1 MKDYRS
7 QFDALHFSPEEKQAM
22 IDDLLAAAPV
32 TQKRVSHK
40 KRVHLL
46 IAAVI
51 AAALCAACASGALQA
66 AVQAFGLFLGH
77 QPEQTQ
83 VLGEMAQPIGASVT
97 DNGVTLTVDAVLG
110 DANSYAILYTL
121 SRDDG
126 GPLFPGVDDPAII
139 NLTDFRFDENLTTTD
154 PESMEDALK
163 DRDVVGGGGDG
174 PRFSSILP
182 GDNAV
187 HFIETSNWP
196 TLNGMRGPAT
206 ATFTNLRAKTVSI
219 EIPEEE
225 LCIEGNWAVDF
236 QIDYKDASR
245 YLPTGQV
252 FHSNSKRDNILTGTI
267 EEFRLSPLSLKI
279 TYAFKVDE
287 TKLEKR
293 YPYPD
298 KTYANIPGYREDWL
312 FNAMV
317 DTLLDVPVILHF
329 QDGTSEVL
337 FCGGDLTDMREGK
350 AIISDTFDK
359 IIPLN
364 TLESLTIGDLTV
376 EIPTQ

>member
-7 QFDALHFSPEEKQAM
+7 EFEALHFSAEEKQAM
-22 IDDLLAAAPV
+22 INDLLAAAPV

-40 KRVHLL
+40 KRVHVL

-77 QPEQTQ
+77 RPEQTQ

-126 GPLFPGVDDPAII
+126 GPLFPGLDEQAVLS
-139 NLTDFRFDENLTTTD
+139 LTDFRFDDDLTTTE
-154 PESMEDALK
+154 PESQEEALK
-163 DRDVVGGGGDG
+163 NGETIAGSGWGT
-174 PRFSSILP
+174 RFARALP
-182 GDNAV
+182 GDNAI
-187 HFIETSNWP
+187 HFFDMMHWP
-196 TLNGMRGPAT
+196 TLDGMRGPAT
-206 ATFTNLRAKTVSI
+206 STFTNLRAKTVSL

-225 LCIEGNWAVDF
+225 LYLEGNWTVDF

-252 FHSNSKRDNILTGTI
+252 FHGGEDNVLTGTI
-267 EEFRLSPLSLKI
+267 QAFRISPLSLRI
-279 TYAFKVDE
+279 EYTAEFDE
-287 TKLEKR
+287 KALIAQ
-293 YPYPD
+293 YPD
-298 KTYANIPGYREDWL
+298 DPRSTTEPLDEWL
-312 FNAMV
+312 DNKEIDIMTDLCV
-317 DTLLDVPVILHF
+317 VITF
-329 QDGTSEVL
+329 QDGTEETAYL
-337 FCGGDLTDMREGK
+337 GGDLTGRKEGK
-350 AIISDTFDK
+350 AILSGTFDK
-359 IIPLN
+359 ILPLD
-364 TLESLTIGDLTV
+364 TVKSLTIGDLTV
-376 EIPTQ
+376 EIPEQ

>member
-1 MKDYRS
+1 MKTYRE
-7 QFDALHFSPEEKQAM
+7 QYDELRFSPEEKQTM
-22 IDDLLAAAPV
+22 IENLLSAVPE

-40 KRVHLL
+40 KRLHVL

-126 GPLFPGVDDPAII
+126 GPLFPGLDEQAVLS
-139 NLTDFRFDENLTTTD
+139 LTDFRFDDNLTTTD
-154 PESMEDALK
+154 PESMEDAMK
-163 DRDVVGGGGDG
+163 DREWVGGGGWG
-174 PRFSSILP
+174 PEFANILP

-187 HFIETSNWP
+187 HFIEMSHWP
-196 TLNGMRGPAT
+196 ALDGMRGPAT
-206 ATFTNLRAKTVSI
+206 ATFTNIRAKTVSL

-225 LCIEGNWAVDF
+225 LGIEGNWTVDF

-252 FHSNSKRDNILTGTI
+252 FHGGEDHVLTGTI
-267 EEFRLSPLSLKI
+267 QAFRISPLSLRI
-279 TYAFKVDE
+279 EYTAVFDE
-287 TKLEKR
+287 ETLIAQ
-293 YPYPD
+293 YPD
-298 KTYANIPGYREDWL
+298 DPRSATESLDEWLDNREIDIMTDL
-312 FNAMV
+312 C
-317 DTLLDVPVILHF
+317 VIITF
-329 QDGTSEVL
+329 QDGTEEEVYL
-337 FCGGDLTDMREGK
+337 GGDLTERKKGN
-350 AIISDTFDK
+350 AILSGTFNKILPLDTVK
-359 IIPLN
+359 
-364 TLESLTIGDLTV
+364 SLTIGDLTV
-376 EIPTQ
+376 EVPEQ

>member
-1 MKDYRS
+1 MKTYRE
-7 QFDALHFSPEEKQAM
+7 QYDELRFSPEEKQEM
-22 IDDLLAAAPV
+22 VENLLAAVPE

-40 KRVHLL
+40 KRLHVL

-66 AVQAFGLFLGH
+66 AIQSLSFFLGN

-139 NLTDFRFDENLTTTD
+139 NLTDFRFDEDLTTTE
-154 PESMEDALK
+154 PEGMEDAMK
-163 DRDVVGGGGDG
+163 DRNVVSGSGWG
-174 PRFSSILP
+174 PRFASILP
-182 GDNAV
+182 GENAI
-187 HFIETSNWP
+187 HFMEASNWP
-196 TLNGMRGPAT
+196 TLNGMRGLAT

-219 EIPEEE
+219 EIPEED
-225 LCIEGNWAVDF
+225 LCLEGNWVVDF

-252 FHSNSKRDNILTGTI
+252 FHSNSKRDNVLTGTI

-279 TYAFKVDE
+279 TYAFTVDE
-287 TKLEKR
+287 TKLEKL

-312 FNAMV
+312 FNATA
-317 DTLLDVPVILHF
+317 DTLLDVPVILRF

-337 FCGGDLTDMREGK
+337 FYGGDLTDMREGK

-364 TLESLTIGDLTV
+364 TLESISIGDLTV
-376 EIPTQ
+376 EVPE